1 MKINKTNLL
10 VKLVLLGTLTI
21 ISSCKK
27 EISNHNILLQKWQ
40 GPYGGVPAFDK
51 MDVKDIQAAVEKGM
65 ELNLSE
71 IEAIANSSEEPTFEN
86 TIEEMERSG
95 SDLGRVFA
103 YYGIMSSNVSTP
115 EFREIQSN
123 LAPKLSVFSS
133 TISQNKALFTKIKT
147 VYNASLITPL
157 EADKQRVTALTYNSF
172 AMKGAELD
180 SEKKL
185 RYAAIDKELSTLYNT
200 FSDNVLHDEENY
212 VTFLTENQLAG
223 LSEGFVKSAAAI
235 AKVS

>member
-10 VKLVLLGTLTI
+10 FGLFLLGALSI
-21 ISSCKK
+21 INSCK
-27 EISNHNILLQKWQ
+27 EEMIYHNILLQDWE

-51 MDVKDIQAAVEKGM
+51 MEVKDIQAAVEKGM

-71 IEAIANSSEEPTFEN
+71 IESIANSNEQATFKN

-95 SDLGRVFA
+95 AELGRVFA
-103 YYGIMSSNVSTP
+103 YYGIMSSNVSSP

-133 TISQNKALFTKIKT
+133 SISQNKALFNRIKT
-147 VYNASLITPL
+147 VYDASLINPL
-157 EADKQRVTALTYNSF
+157 EADKQRVLSLTYNSF

-180 SEKKL
+180 VNKKL
-185 RYAAIDKELSTLYNT
+185 RYAAIDKELSTLYN
-200 FSDNVLHDEENY
+200 
-212 VTFLTENQLAG
+212 
-223 LSEGFVKSAAAI
+223 LSLI
-235 AKVS
+235 HI

>member
-27 EISNHNILLQKWQ
+27 EMSNHNILLQEWQ

-51 MDVKDIQAAVEKGM
+51 MDVKDIQEAVEKGM

-71 IEAIANSSEEPTFEN
+71 IEAIANSTKEATFEN
-86 TIEEMERSG
+86 TIEALERRSEL
-95 SDLGRVFA
+95 DRVFS

-133 TISQNKALFTKIKT
+133 TISQNKALFTR
-147 VYNASLITPL
+147 
-157 EADKQRVTALTYNSF
+157 D
-172 AMKGAELD
+172 
-180 SEKKL
+180 
-185 RYAAIDKELSTLYNT
+185 
-200 FSDNVLHDEENY
+200 
-212 VTFLTENQLAG
+212 
-223 LSEGFVKSAAAI
+223 
-235 AKVS
+235 

>member
-1 MKINKTNLL
+1 
-10 VKLVLLGTLTI
+10 
-21 ISSCKK
+21 
-27 EISNHNILLQKWQ
+27 
-40 GPYGGVPAFDK
+40 
-51 MDVKDIQAAVEKGM
+51 M

-157 EADKQRVTALTYNSF
+157 ES
-172 AMKGAELD
+172 
-180 SEKKL
+180 
-185 RYAAIDKELSTLYNT
+185 
-200 FSDNVLHDEENY
+200 
-212 VTFLTENQLAG
+212 
-223 LSEGFVKSAAAI
+223 
-235 AKVS
+235 